1 MAWIPENYPR
11 AMVLGEGG
19 GHELIVRDHI
29 WTPDIQIP
37 LRIDRAG
44 DLIREV
50 MGSVQDLDERYSLW
64 IDNLNL
70 LRKYGMNAVVYT
82 QISDVENELNGWL
95 TYDRKVSKLPAERF
109 AELHGKLYKPVP
121 SGGKFIVPLSM
132 NAPQKWMYA
141 FEAPSGEF
149 YKEGAKMKWQTGNGP
164 FGRQAMGHP
173 EVNTKWEGNTLYLQ
187 KEFSLSALP
196 SKVSVVAYNHGVT
209 DVYINGELAIQINNL
224 RRWDPEIKVS
234 EVMLP
239 EKAMKL
245 LKKGTNQ
252 VGIKFEFGTIN
263 QYSTYS
269 SMAATANYFDLGLIA
284 Y

>member
-1 MAWIPENYPR
+1 
-11 AMVLGEGG
+11 
-19 GHELIVRDHI
+19 
-29 WTPDIQIP
+29 
-37 LRIDRAG
+37 
-44 DLIREV
+44 
-50 MGSVQDLDERYSLW
+50 
-64 IDNLNL
+64 
-70 LRKYGMNAVVYT
+70 
-82 QISDVENELNGWL
+82 
-95 TYDRKVSKLPAERF
+95 
-109 AELHGKLYKPVP
+109 
-121 SGGKFIVPLSM
+121 
-132 NAPQKWMYA
+132 
-141 FEAPSGEF
+141 
-149 YKEGAKMKWQTGNGP
+149 
-164 FGRQAMGHP
+164 
-173 EVNTKWEGNTLYLQ
+173 
-187 KEFSLSALP
+187 
-196 SKVSVVAYNHGVT
+196 VSVVAYNHGVT